1 MMRIIGLTGG
11 IASGKSVVSQ
21 QLEQL
26 GMRTIDADEISHEI
40 LAKDEAVK
48 REVVQVF
55 GKEVLTAGGAVDRAK
70 LRVIIFQDSKL
81 RKALERIL
89 HPPIGAELWKR
100 AREGRDDMVLEAPLL
115 IETGGHERVDL
126 VVVVYATRERQIQ
139 RLMRRDGITNE
150 EATRRINTQLP
161 LARKVSYADYLIN
174 NNGSVEDTENQ
185 VFRFYH
191 VVSKGE
197 RKS

>member
-40 LAKDEAVK
+40 LARDEGVKQAV
-48 REVVQVF
+48 VDAF
-55 GKEVLTAGGAVDRAK
+55 GTEVLTRDGLTDRKK
-70 LRVIIFQDSKL
+70 LGKIVFQNPDH
-81 RKALERIL
+81 RKTLERIM
-89 HPPIGAELWKR
+89 HPPIGAELWKK
-100 AREGRDDMVLEAPLL
+100 AREGMDDVVLEAPLL

-126 VVVVYATRERQIQ
+126 VVVVYATREHQIQ
-139 RLMRRDGITNE
+139 RIMKRDGISKE
-150 EATRRINTQLP
+150 EATERIDAQLP

-174 NNGSVEDTENQ
+174 NCGSLEDTESQ

-197 RKS
+197 RMS

>member
-11 IASGKSVVSQ
+11 IASGKSLVLQ

-40 LAKDEAVK
+40 LARDEDVKQAV
-48 REVVQVF
+48 VDAF
-55 GKEVLTAGGAVDRAK
+55 GAKVLTRDGLVDRTK
-70 LRVIIFQDSKL
+70 LGEIVFQNQEC
-81 RKALERIL
+81 RKVLERIL
-89 HPPIGAELWKR
+89 HPLIGAELWKK
-100 AREGRDDMVLEAPLL
+100 AREGMDDVVLEAPLL
-115 IETGGHERVDL
+115 IETGGQERVDL
-126 VVVVYATRERQIQ
+126 LVVVYATRERQIQ
-139 RLMRRDGITNE
+139 RIMSRDGITEE
-150 EATRRINTQLP
+150 EATRRLDAQLP

-174 NNGSVEDTENQ
+174 NCGSLEDTENQ

-197 RKS
+197 RMS